1 MAGMSEP
8 YPDPAA
14 WYATLPS
21 VFVSACMLLTDP
33 EDRVLLVKP
42 NYRPGWNFPGG
53 IVEEGE
59 APHDGAMREVVE
71 ELGVSVKAGE
81 LLVVHWTPPAK
92 DRPRGLINFMFDG
105 GVLED
110 PARIRLQA
118 EELDEVAFLPWDTAA
133 PLLPAHIAPRL
144 AAGRLARENQS
155 PVYLPGD
162 LPGTGG

>member
-8 YPDPAA
+8 YPDPAD

-21 VFVSACMLLTDP
+21 VFVSACMLLTDA

-59 APHDGAMREVVE
+59 APHDGATREVAE

-81 LLVVHWTPPAK
+81 LLVVQWIPPAR
-92 DRPRGLINFMFDG
+92 DRPRAMINFMFDG
-105 GVLED
+105 GVLDD
-110 PARIRLQA
+110 PARIRLQVA
-118 EELDEVAFLPWDTAA
+118 ELDEAAFLPWDAAA
-133 PLLPAHIAPRL
+133 PLLPAHVAPRL
-144 AAGRLARENQS
+144 AAGRLARENQH
-155 PVYLPGD
+155 PVYLPD
-162 LPGTGG
+162 DPPGAEG

>member
-1 MAGMSEP
+1 MSEP

-21 VFVSACMLLTDP
+21 VFVSACMLLTDA

-59 APHDGAMREVVE
+59 APHDAATREVAE
-71 ELGVSVKAGE
+71 ELGLSVKAGE
-81 LLVVHWTPPAK
+81 LLVVHWAPPTRE
-92 DRPRGLINFMFDG
+92 RPRAIINFMFDG

-110 PARIRLQA
+110 PSLVRLQV
-118 EELDEVAFLPWDTAA
+118 EELDEVAFLPWDAAA
-133 PLLPAHIAPRL
+133 PLLPAHMAPRL
-144 AAGRLARENQS
+144 AAGRLARENRS
-155 PVYLPGD
+155 PVYLPGEPLETD
-162 LPGTGG
+162 G

>member
-1 MAGMSEP
+1 MSEL
-8 YPDPAA
+8 YSDPAD
-14 WYATLPS
+14 WYATLPTA
-21 VFVSACMLLTDP
+21 FVSACMLLTDA

-59 APHDGAMREVVE
+59 APHDGAMREVAE

-81 LLVVHWTPPAK
+81 LLVVHWIPAEG
-92 DRPRGLINFMFDG
+92 DRPRALINFMFDG
-105 GVLED
+105 GVLDD
-110 PARIRLQA
+110 PARIRPQV
-118 EELDEVAFLPWDTAA
+118 EELDEVAFLPWETAA

-144 AAGRLARENQS
+144 AAGRLARGNQR
-155 PVYLPGD
+155 PVYLPGG